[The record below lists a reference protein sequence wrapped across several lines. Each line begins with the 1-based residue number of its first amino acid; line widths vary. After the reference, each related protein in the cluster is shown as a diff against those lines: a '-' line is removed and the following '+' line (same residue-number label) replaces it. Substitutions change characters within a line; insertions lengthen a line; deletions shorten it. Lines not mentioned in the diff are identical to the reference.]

1 MAAASITPGCLA
13 DYPTRLIRLRRAAIG
28 DCGRLWSRR
37 PSYDLVGRGPI
48 GILPPVM
55 KTIEIDRAVLHAL
68 ENRRARVV
76 VSTGAGV
83 SAESGVPTFR
93 DANGLWKNV
102 RPEEL
107 ATPEAFARDP
117 RRVWEWYEYR
127 RGVVRTVLPNPGHCE
142 LVRWERHF
150 SEFTLITQN
159 VDGLHRLAGSVQPI
173 ELHGNIMT
181 SRCHECGQQSG
192 EIGFDGTG
200 ELPRC
205 QCGGLIRPN
214 VVWFGEQLPA
224 GALEKS
230 WEAVQ
235 SAEVFLSVGTSG
247 VVQPAASL
255 ARLAKSSGAFLIEV
269 NPEDTEV
276 SYMFDAVLR
285 YPSGIVLPAVG
296 RRLGIAE

>member
-1 MAAASITPGCLA
+1 M
-13 DYPTRLIRLRRAAIG
+13 D
-28 DCGRLWSRR
+28 
-37 PSYDLVGRGPI
+37 RGPWASY
-48 GILPPVM
+48 LSYAM

-68 ENRRARVV
+68 ENPRTRVV

-93 DANGLWKNV
+93 DANGLWKNF

-107 ATPEAFARDP
+107 ATPEAFANDP

-127 RGVVRTVLPNPGHCE
+127 RGVVRTVRPNPGHCE
-142 LVRWERHF
+142 LARWEAHF
-150 SEFTLITQN
+150 SDFTLITQN
-159 VDGLHRLAGSVQPI
+159 VDGLHRSAGSSQPI

-181 SRCHECGQQSG
+181 SRCHACGHPAG
-192 EIGFDGTG
+192 EVGFAGMG

-235 SAEVFLSVGTSG
+235 YAEVFLSVGTSG
-247 VVQPAASL
+247 IVQPAASL

-285 YPSGIVLPAVG
+285 YPSGIALPTLG